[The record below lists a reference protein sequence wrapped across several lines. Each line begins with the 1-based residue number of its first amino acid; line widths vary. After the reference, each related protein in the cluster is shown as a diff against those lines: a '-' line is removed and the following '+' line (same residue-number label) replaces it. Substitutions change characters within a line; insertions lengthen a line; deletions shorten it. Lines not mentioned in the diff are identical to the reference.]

1 MPLSGRIPGRTLA
14 SHQVGVLFFLRQ
26 HILILGLWSQ
36 EMPVDGNEESSGLLV
51 WLRGD
56 AASWGHGRQDIL
68 VSLFSWRQR
77 SSSRLQPRDVHKEEL
92 QNTGSL
98 LTTQPQLRVHP
109 LQGCK
114 RAPSQSANLQT
125 SPWKWTT
132 AAFTP
137 SLGCP
142 VLRIYICLMFCPLKA
157 SLLTTCSPRGNRSC
171 RNCRENACW
180 HLTRLYSFLRSQ
192 CSFGHCS
199 APMCVLCQQLK
210 QGMGN
215 FFQCWVTQAWSFA
228 HPVQYFFI
236 KYSSFL
242 HPDTSKITVAELFH
256 YWQGIFILCL
266 GYVFSLFW
274 KESFSTMFFSLVFFF
289 TMMSFMTSVWI
300 LPKELSRWCRG
311 QSVFQWLNTK
321 FGVKSWNNLS
331 GNCLPGKYL
340 KSEKLP

>member
-36 EMPVDGNEESSGLLV
+36 EMPVDSNEESSGLLV

-68 VSLFSWRQR
+68 VSPFSWRQR

-242 HPDTSKITVAELFH
+242 H
-256 YWQGIFILCL
+256 
-266 GYVFSLFW
+266 
-274 KESFSTMFFSLVFFF
+274 F
-289 TMMSFMTSVWI
+289 T
-300 LPKELSRWCRG
+300 
-311 QSVFQWLNTK
+311 
-321 FGVKSWNNLS
+321 VKSWHQQDNSCWTISLLT
-331 GNCLPGKYL
+331 GNFHPVPRICFFFIL
-340 KSEKLP
+340 ERKLFHNVFFPSFFFHYDVFHDISVDIA